1 MSLFGDRGRIL
12 SHDEARLI
20 RRVFKTTALPPLS
33 QIRIRDGTSPTGTAI
48 TIPLDGLYNIMVG
61 QDFFVDL
68 SRPER
73 FSRPRTLVHEMTHV
87 WQYFHGTLS
96 RHHGIKAHS
105 WRWVVGKLGY
115 PDEDYLY
122 EYDILT
128 DSWNDM
134 GFEGQA
140 QLVEEWYKDGEKDED
155 GDKRF
160 CFINRVLYQGKVE
173 ARSKN
178 IIDLCDHDFYGP
190 VPGPDPGP
198 IRVTRKDDSFVI
210 VLDGD
215 VLFDFDKSDLKP
227 ASGPVLD
234 RAAQTVKSVWRNGSI
249 VPVNGY
255 TDGVGSDD
263 YNNGLS
269 ERRAQAVAHALVKRG
284 LPISVMRPRGFGKA
298 NPVASNNDS
307 AGRAR
312 NRRVEI
318 YVLRP

>member
-1 MSLFGDRGRIL
+1 MSLFGDRGRVL

-134 GFEGQA
+134 GFGGPGATRRGMVQRRRKRRGRRQA
-140 QLVEEWYKDGEKDED
+140 ILLHQQGALPGKGRGTFEKHH
-155 GDKRF
+155 
-160 CFINRVLYQGKVE
+160 
-173 ARSKN
+173 RS
-178 IIDLCDHDFYGP
+178 L
-190 VPGPDPGP
+190 
-198 IRVTRKDDSFVI
+198 
-210 VLDGD
+210 
-215 VLFDFDKSDLKP
+215 
-227 ASGPVLD
+227 
-234 RAAQTVKSVWRNGSI
+234 
-249 VPVNGY
+249 
-255 TDGVGSDD
+255 
-263 YNNGLS
+263 
-269 ERRAQAVAHALVKRG
+269 
-284 LPISVMRPRGFGKA
+284 
-298 NPVASNNDS
+298 
-307 AGRAR
+307 
-312 NRRVEI
+312 
-318 YVLRP
+318 